1 MALIAAGHAN
11 KSSAGD
17 ARRARF
23 MSRWLEAAAIR
34 RAGGEVHVGSPVRCV
49 HLHVHSHFSL
59 LDGNP
64 TIPGLVE
71 AAKRDGMD
79 ALALTDH
86 GNLYG
91 AVEFM
96 REARAAGVK
105 PIPGME
111 AYIARK
117 SRLEKSGA
125 DGGNFTDHITLL
137 AATAE
142 GWQNLMKLTS
152 LSFIDGFYRKPR
164 IDKELLAA
172 HGKGLIALSGCLSGE
187 VARAVEHGERSD
199 VVAAACGLRDLFGRD
214 NFYLEVMNNGLERQN
229 RVRAALR
236 EVSAETGIPL
246 VGTSDVHYLRRED
259 ARAQEVMLAINTGN
273 TMQDSDRMRMES
285 DQFHFRSGEEM
296 SRAFADTPGALE
308 RTCEIAGR
316 CGFQLALGEMHL
328 PTFKTPDGSPPA
340 DHFRRICEEGVKRR
354 YPDADSRVRERLER
368 EIAVITQMGFVSYFL
383 IVWDF
388 IRFARE
394 NGVPV
399 GPGRGSAAGSI
410 VAYCL
415 GITNVD
421 PLKYDLLFERFLNS
435 SRISMPDID
444 VDFCR
449 DGRAKVIEYV
459 RERYGAERVS
469 QIVTFGTLAA
479 KAAIRDAGR
488 VLGIELR
495 DVDRIAKKIPTV
507 PGTEL
512 EKALEDP
519 ELQAIRA
526 EGPRFAELFDVAL
539 KIEGLNRHASTH
551 AAGVV
556 IGDRPL
562 MEIVPLCTVQ
572 GEVNTQ
578 FTMNDLEALGLLKMD
593 FLGLKTLTIL
603 DQAGRLIRRNHGRTV
618 VYDEVPLDDRKTF
631 ELLQKGETSAVFQL
645 ESPGMKELLVKMRP
659 DCFEDIIAILALYRP
674 GPLGS
679 GMVDSFVNRK
689 RGVEPVRYAHPSLEP
704 ILRETYGIMV
714 YQEQV
719 MRIANVLAG
728 FSLDEA
734 DTLRKAMSKKKLEVM
749 AKYRQHFVD
758 GAAARGCAR
767 DVATAIWE
775 QIEFFAGYGFNKSHS
790 TAYGL
795 VTWWTAWVKA
805 NYPQEFWAA
814 VITCDSANTDKVAA
828 YLGECRRAGIDVLP
842 PDLMRSELETTI
854 DGRAIR
860 LGLGNVKGIG
870 PRAIEEL
877 VAARRSF
884 GREPDLPALLE
895 SVPAQSVNR
904 VALEALVDAGALD
917 WTRSTRAALHGA
929 LDTLMQEAAAA
940 QRDRRSGQ
948 KQLFGLGA
956 GSKAAPAAAAAPA
969 PARSRIPPAPEWP
982 EREKLRREK
991 EALGFFLSSNPL
1003 ARYSDVLMRHCTA
1016 RIDDL
1021 DGVPDG
1027 ATVTVGGIAGKP
1039 RVTVAK
1045 RGRSAGK
1052 KMAIVEICGLA
1063 GAVTAVVF
1071 PEIYERVHALIE
1083 EDRILLVTGQL
1094 DRSSERPSI
1103 KSTDVRALDGAM
1115 TGAAGGHLVVD
1126 LPASRGDLKVVL
1138 DRVQQI
1144 LGRNKGESPVF
1155 FRLAAD
1161 GRTPIVHRA
1170 DERWFVRIS
1179 DDLVEALERELG
1191 PGTASLR

>member
-1 MALIAAGHAN
+1 LVA
-11 KSSAGD
+11 
-17 ARRARF
+17 
-23 MSRWLEAAAIR
+23 
-34 RAGGEVHVGSPVRCV
+34 PVRCV

-64 TIPGLVE
+64 TVPGLVK
-71 AAKRDGMD
+71 AAKDAGME

-96 REARAAGVK
+96 REAKAAGIK

-125 DGGNFTDHITLL
+125 DAGNFTDHITLL

-152 LSFIDGFYRKPR
+152 RSFIEGFYRKPR

-172 HGKGLIALSGCLSGE
+172 HSKGLIGLSGCLSGE
-187 VARAVEHGERSD
+187 VARSLLHGDRKD
-199 VVAAACGLRDLFGRD
+199 ATRAALGLRDLFEKD
-214 NFYLEVMNNGLERQN
+214 AFYLEVMNNGLEKQD
-229 RVRAALR
+229 RVRGALKEVAA
-236 EVSAETGIPL
+236 ESGIPL
-246 VGTSDVHYLRRED
+246 VGTSDVHYLRRDD

-273 TMQDSDRMRMES
+273 TMQDADRMRMES
-285 DQFHFRSGEEM
+285 DQFFFRTGEEM
-296 SRAFADTPGALE
+296 ARAFDDTSGALE
-308 RTCEIAGR
+308 RTVEIASR
-316 CGFQLALGEMHL
+316 CGFALSLGEMHL
-328 PTFKTPDGSPPA
+328 PTFVTPDGSTPDA
-340 DHFRRICEEGVKRR
+340 YFRRLCEEGVRRR
-354 YPDADSRVRERLER
+354 YAEVTAKVRERLER
-368 EIAVITQMGFVSYFL
+368 EIAVIGQMGFVSYFL
-383 IVWDF
+383 IVADF

-394 NGVPV
+394 NDVPV

-421 PLKYDLLFERFLNS
+421 PLRYDLLFERFLNS

-469 QIVTFGTLAA
+469 QIVTFGTMAA

-488 VLGIELR
+488 VLGVELR
-495 DVDRIAKKIPTV
+495 DVDRIAKKIPNT

-512 EKALEDP
+512 EKALADP

-526 EGPRFAELFDVAL
+526 EGGPFGELFDVAL
-539 KIEGLNRHASTH
+539 RIEGLNRHASTH

-603 DQAGRLIRRNHGRTV
+603 DHARRLVETNHGRRL
-618 VYDEVPLDDRKTF
+618 VYDEVPLDDKKTF
-631 ELLQKGETSAVFQL
+631 ELLQRGDTSAVFQL
-645 ESPGMKELLVKMRP
+645 ESSGMKELLSKMRP
-659 DCFEDIIAILALYRP
+659 DVFEDIIAILALYRP

-679 GMVDSFVNRK
+679 GMVDSYVNRK
-689 RGVEPVRYAHPSLEP
+689 RGVEPVRYADPRLEP

-719 MRIANVLAG
+719 MRITNVLAG
-728 FSLDEA
+728 FNLDEA
-734 DTLRKAMSKKKLEVM
+734 DTLRKAMSKKKLEEM
-749 AKYRQHFVD
+749 TKYRNKFVD
-758 GAAARGCAR
+758 GAEKNGCAR
-767 DVATAIWE
+767 DVATQIWE
-775 QIEFFAGYGFNKSHS
+775 QMEYFAGYGFNKSHS

-805 NYPQEFWAA
+805 NYPREFWAA
-814 VITCDSANTDKVAA
+814 VITCDSDNTDKVAA
-828 YLGECRRAGIDVLP
+828 YVGECRRVGHEVLP
-842 PDLMRSELETTI
+842 PDLLASQLAATT
-854 DGRAIR
+854 DARGIR

-870 PRAIEEL
+870 PKAIEEL
-877 VAARRSF
+877 IAARAAQR
-884 GREPDLPALLE
+884 GAPDLGAILDG
-895 SVPAQSVNR
+895 VPSQTVNR
-904 VALEALVDAGALD
+904 AALEALAHGGALD
-917 WTRSTRAALHGA
+917 WTGHTRAALVA
-929 LDTLMQEAAAA
+929 SLDTLLQEAAAA

-948 KQLFGLGA
+948 KQLFAAAGATPRGA
-956 GSKAAPAAAAAPA
+956 GGGGTGGAAAPV
-969 PARSRIPPAPEWP
+969 RSRIAAAPEYP
-982 EREKLRREK
+982 EREKLRLEK

-1003 ARYSDVLMRHCTA
+1003 ARYSDVLLRHCTA

-1021 DGVPDG
+1021 DAVPDG

-1039 RVTVAK
+1039 RITVAK

-1052 KMAIVEICGLA
+1052 KMAIVEVAGLA
-1063 GAVTAVVF
+1063 GAVTAVIF
-1071 PEIYERVHALIE
+1071 PETYERARDVVA
-1083 EDRILLVTGQL
+1083 EDRILLLTGQL
-1094 DRSSERPSI
+1094 DRSSDRPTI
-1103 KSTDVRALDGAM
+1103 KASDVRALDGALA
-1115 TGAAGGHLVVD
+1115 GASGGHLVVD
-1126 LPASRGDLKVVL
+1126 LPATAADPAGALA
-1138 DRVQQI
+1138 RVQAI
-1144 LGRNKGESPVF
+1144 LGRHSGGSPVF
-1155 FRLAAD
+1155 FRLQAA
-1161 GRTPIVHRA
+1161 GRPPLVHRV
-1170 DERWFVRIS
+1170 DPRWFVRIS
-1179 DDLVEALERELG
+1179 DDLVEELERELG
-1191 PGTASLR
+1191 PGAATLK

>member
-1 MALIAAGHAN
+1 L
-11 KSSAGD
+11 SP
-17 ARRARF
+17 
-23 MSRWLEAAAIR
+23 
-34 RAGGEVHVGSPVRCV
+34 PVRCV

-64 TIPGLVE
+64 TIPGLVA
-71 AAKRDGMD
+71 AAKSAGMD

-96 REARAAGVK
+96 REARAAGIK

-187 VARAVEHGERSD
+187 VARTVEHGERRD
-199 VVAAACGLRDLFGRD
+199 VVAAASGLRDLFGRD

-246 VGTSDVHYLRRED
+246 VATSDVHYLRRED

-285 DQFHFRSGEEM
+285 DEFHFRTGEELAT
-296 SRAFADTPGALE
+296 AFADTPGALE
-308 RTCEIAGR
+308 RTCEIADR
-316 CGFQLALGEMHL
+316 CGFALSLGEMHL
-328 PTFKTPDGSPPA
+328 PSYVTPDGSPPA
-340 DHFRRICEEGVKRR
+340 DFFRRACEEGVRRR
-354 YPDADSRVRERLER
+354 YPEVTAKVRERLER

-383 IVWDF
+383 IVYDF

-421 PLKYDLLFERFLNS
+421 PLRYDLLFERFLNS

-459 RERYGAERVS
+459 RARYGAERVS
-469 QIVTFGTLAA
+469 QIVTFGTMAA

-495 DVDRIAKKIPTV
+495 DVDRIAKKIPTM

-512 EKALEDP
+512 ETALEDP

-603 DQAGRLIRRNHGRTV
+603 EQAGRLIESNHGRKV
-618 VYDEVPLDDRKTF
+618 VYDEVPLDDKRTF

-645 ESPGMKELLVKMRP
+645 ESPGMKELLLKMRP

-674 GPLGS
+674 GPLNS

-689 RGVEPVRYAHPSLEP
+689 RGAEPVRYAHPSLEP
-704 ILRETYGIMV
+704 ILKETYGIMV

-749 AKYRQHFVD
+749 AKYREHFVD
-758 GAAARGCAR
+758 GASGRGCAR

-805 NYPQEFWAA
+805 NFPREFWAA

-842 PDLMRSELETTI
+842 PDLLRSELATTI
-854 DGRAIR
+854 DGRSIR

-877 VAARRSF
+877 IAARRAC
-884 GREPDLPALLE
+884 GPEPDLPALLE
-895 SVPAQSVNR
+895 SVPAQAVNR

-917 WTRSTRAALHGA
+917 WTAVTRAGLHGA

-940 QRDRRSGQ
+940 QRDRKSGQ
-948 KQLFGLGA
+948 KQLFAA
-956 GSKAAPAAAAAPA
+956 GPAKAAAPSRA
-969 PARSRIPPAPEWP
+969 RIPETPEWP

-1003 ARYSDVLMRHCTA
+1003 ARYADVLMRHCTA

-1021 DGVPDG
+1021 EGVPDG

-1039 RVTVAK
+1039 RVTIAK

-1071 PEIYERVHALIE
+1071 PETWERTHALIE
-1083 EDRILLVTGQL
+1083 EDRILIVTGQL
-1094 DRSSERPSI
+1094 DKSSDRPSL
-1103 KSTDVRALDGAM
+1103 KTTDVRALDGAM
-1115 TGAAGGHLVVD
+1115 AGAAGGHLVVD
-1126 LPASRGDLKVVL
+1126 LPASRGSDLKPL
-1138 DRVQQI
+1138 LGRVQQI

-1155 FRLAAD
+1155 FRLAAA
-1161 GRTPIVHRA
+1161 GSTPIVHRA
-1170 DERWFVRIS
+1170 GEGWFVRIS
-1179 DDLVEALERELG
+1179 DDLVEELERELG
-1191 PGTASLR
+1191 PGSTSLR

>member
-1 MALIAAGHAN
+1 LG
-11 KSSAGD
+11 SS
-17 ARRARF
+17 
-23 MSRWLEAAAIR
+23 
-34 RAGGEVHVGSPVRCV
+34 VRCV

-64 TIPGLVE
+64 TVPALVQ
-71 AAKRDGMD
+71 AAKDAGME

-96 REARAAGVK
+96 RSAKAAGIK

-125 DGGNFTDHITLL
+125 DAGNFTDHITLL

-152 LSFIDGFYRKPR
+152 QSFIEGFYRKPR

-172 HGKGLIALSGCLSGE
+172 HSKGLIGLSGCLSGE
-187 VARAVEHGERSD
+187 VARSLLHGDRKD
-199 VVAAACGLRDLFGRD
+199 ATRAALGLRDLFEKD
-214 NFYLEVMNNGLERQN
+214 AFYLEVMNNGLEKQDV
-229 RVRAALR
+229 VRGALK
-236 EVSAETGIPL
+236 EVSAESGIPL
-246 VGTSDVHYLRRED
+246 VGTSDVHYLRRDD

-273 TMQDSDRMRMES
+273 TMQDADRMRMES
-285 DQFHFRSGEEM
+285 DQFFFRTGEEM
-296 SRAFADTPGALE
+296 ARAFDDTPGALE
-308 RTCEIAGR
+308 RTVEIASR
-316 CGFQLALGEMHL
+316 CGFALALGEMHL
-328 PTFKTPDGSPPA
+328 PTFVTPDGSTPDA
-340 DHFRRICEEGVKRR
+340 YFRRLCEEGVRRR
-354 YPDADSRVRERLER
+354 YAEVDTKVRERLER

-383 IVWDF
+383 IVADF
-388 IRFARE
+388 IRFARDHD
-394 NGVPV
+394 VPV

-469 QIVTFGTLAA
+469 QIVTFGTMAA

-526 EGPRFAELFDVAL
+526 EGPQFGELFDVAL

-593 FLGLKTLTIL
+593 FLGLKTLTLL
-603 DQAGRLIRRNHGRTV
+603 DHARRLLETNHGRKL
-618 VYDEVPLDDRKTF
+618 VYDEVPLDDKKTF
-631 ELLQKGETSAVFQL
+631 ELLQRGDTSAVFQL
-645 ESPGMKELLVKMRP
+645 ESGGMKELLVKMRP
-659 DCFEDIIAILALYRP
+659 DCFGDVIAILALYRP

-679 GMVDSFVNRK
+679 GMVDSYVNRK
-689 RGVEPVRYAHPSLEP
+689 RGVEPVRYADPRIEP
-704 ILRETYGIMV
+704 ILKETYGIMV

-719 MRIANVLAG
+719 MRITNVLAG

-734 DTLRKAMSKKKLEVM
+734 DSLRKAMSKKKLEEM
-749 AKYRQHFVD
+749 TKYRNKFVD
-758 GAAARGCAR
+758 GASDRGCAR
-767 DVATAIWE
+767 EIATQIWE
-775 QIEFFAGYGFNKSHS
+775 QMEFFAGYGFNKSHS

-805 NYPQEFWAA
+805 NYPREFWAA
-814 VITCDSANTDKVAA
+814 VITCDSDNTDKVAA
-828 YLGECRRAGIDVLP
+828 YVGECRRVGHEVLP
-842 PDLMRSELETTI
+842 PDLLASELATTT
-854 DGRAIR
+854 DDRGIR

-870 PRAIEEL
+870 PKAVEEL
-877 VAARRSF
+877 IAARRALR
-884 GREPDLPALLE
+884 GAPDLSAILE
-895 SVPAQSVNR
+895 SVPAQTVNR
-904 VALEALVDAGALD
+904 AALEALVHGGALD
-917 WTRSTRAALHGA
+917 WTGHTRAALA
-929 LDTLMQEAAAA
+929 ASLDTLLQEAASA

-948 KQLFGLGA
+948 KQLFAAASGG
-956 GSKAAPAAAAAPA
+956 GRTNGGAAPSRNRIAPA
-969 PARSRIPPAPEWP
+969 PEYP
-982 EREKLRREK
+982 EREKLRLEK

-1003 ARYSDVLMRHCTA
+1003 ARYSEVLLRHCTA

-1021 DGVPDG
+1021 DAVPDG

-1039 RVTVAK
+1039 RITVAK

-1052 KMAIVEICGLA
+1052 KMAIVEVAGLA
-1063 GAVTAVVF
+1063 GTVTALIF
-1071 PEIYERVHALIE
+1071 PETYEKARDLIA
-1083 EDRILLVTGQL
+1083 EDRILLLTGQL
-1094 DRSSERPSI
+1094 DRSSDRPTLKAS
-1103 KSTDVRALDGAM
+1103 DVRALDGAL
-1115 TGAAGGHLVVD
+1115 TGASGGHLVVD
-1126 LPASRGDLKVVL
+1126 LPAPKSDLAAQL
-1138 DRVQQI
+1138 ARVQAI
-1144 LGRNKGESPVF
+1144 LGRHSGGSPVF
-1155 FRLAAD
+1155 FRLPSD
-1161 GRTPIVHRA
+1161 GKVPVVHRV
-1170 DERWFVRIS
+1170 DPRWFVRIS
-1179 DDLVEALERELG
+1179 DDLVEELERELG
-1191 PGTASLR
+1191 PGAATLK